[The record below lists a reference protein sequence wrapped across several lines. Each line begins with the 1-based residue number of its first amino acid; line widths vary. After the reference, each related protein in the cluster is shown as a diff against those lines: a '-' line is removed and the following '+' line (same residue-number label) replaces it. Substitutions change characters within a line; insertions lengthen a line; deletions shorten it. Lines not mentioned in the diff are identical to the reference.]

1 MIRACRRL
9 APLALLG
16 ALSLPNPLAGQQIS
30 LEPLSTRALY
40 DLGRSKAERIRKEC
54 SGDLDVYLDGV
65 AYLYAYH
72 QAASRDG
79 SLQGDP
85 RFAEVFGQHFSEVVA
100 RARRC
105 LKAYA
110 QDASSV
116 SRIEGSSPDRPA
128 APDPGIQLPNAPE
141 SPPLQATVV
150 GPAPVATDAEGRT
163 IPQLVAIIEAFPH
176 ERGMYRQEI
185 TRVEQQRDAL
195 AAEVTRLRNLGSAP
209 AGPSPLP
216 PPVPARTGVEYQV
229 RVKASNRYWYFA
241 AGGGGNLLSTRA
253 QSGDDYTRFTIE
265 SSGDGG
271 WRIRNKG
278 TGRYLYVSSNYQIGS
293 VAVANDNDSV
303 FLMFQQP
310 DGSYR
315 IQARARGR
323 YLLEERGDPGWPG
336 LVTALAQPN
345 DDFTRFFFVP

>member
-9 APLALLG
+9 VPLLLLG
-16 ALSLPNPLAGQQIS
+16 GLLPPPPVAGQLD
-30 LEPLSTRALY
+30 LEPLNTRRLY

-54 SGDLDVYLDGV
+54 KGDLDVYLDGV

-79 SLQGDP
+79 SLQRDP
-85 RFAEVFGQHFSEVVA
+85 RFAQVFGQHFTEVVA
-100 RARRC
+100 RARHC
-105 LKAYA
+105 LQAYA
-110 QDASSV
+110 QNASSA
-116 SRIEGSSPDRPA
+116 SKTDGPSLARPA
-128 APDPGIQLPNAPE
+128 VQDPGILLPNAPE
-141 SPPLQATVV
+141 SAPVQAVV
-150 GPAPVATDAEGRT
+150 EGPAPVTTDAQGRT
-163 IPQLVAIIEAFPH
+163 IPQLVAIIEAFPQ
-176 ERGMYRQEI
+176 ERSMYRQEI

-195 AAEVTRLRNLGSAP
+195 AAEVTRLRNLAAAP
-209 AGPSPLP
+209 AVP
-216 PPVPARTGVEYQV
+216 PPPPPTPARTGVEYQV
-229 RVKASNRYWYFA
+229 RVKGSGRYWYFA
-241 AGGGGNLLSTRA
+241 PGPGTNLLSTRA
-253 QSGDDYTRFTIE
+253 QTGDDYTRFTIE

-271 WRIRNKG
+271 WRIRNQG

-293 VAVANDNDSV
+293 VQVANDGDSV

-315 IQARARGR
+315 IMARARSR
-323 YLLEERGDPGWPG
+323 YLLEELSNPG